1 QEEEGAEPSNA
12 REQGTLD
19 GLGGE
24 EPGLSGRGEL
34 AQHGRA
40 KQEAG
45 GEFTDHRGL
54 ANPPQECPEHAR
66 CEEQHEELKP
76 KDEELMLCQHAEGT
90 PPGFVRRGRNVS
102 RGRRRCSALCAGF
115 LICRRPA
122 KHHASDRFGLGGGAR
137 SKYHVVARR
146 LRTRGIGGGRVSQES
161 EGLATAASEVAPAF
175 RARAARFRHPGLPA
189 KGAHSRRVRPAGT
202 KSALVCAPE
211 GQARELG
218 GSVTRQNDT

>member
-1 QEEEGAEPSNA
+1 MGAEKRVWHHEAHTEATKNGDDETPDRNPGGLGAKASYETKIGFEAGHNQEEEGAEPSNA

-90 PPGFVRRGRNVS
+90 PPGFVR
-102 RGRRRCSALCAGF
+102 
-115 LICRRPA
+115 
-122 KHHASDRFGLGGGAR
+122 
-137 SKYHVVARR
+137 
-146 LRTRGIGGGRVSQES
+146 
-161 EGLATAASEVAPAF
+161 
-175 RARAARFRHPGLPA
+175 
-189 KGAHSRRVRPAGT
+189 
-202 KSALVCAPE
+202 
-211 GQARELG
+211 
-218 GSVTRQNDT
+218 